1 MKDKDKR
8 LLLLIKALI
17 YGYQYITSNGMMIGM
32 DEDYKPYIICND
44 GDYILPCM
52 FEFDLVWLSKEAE
65 LMTDTK
71 EFEICSFLSLNKERI
86 EKQKTEEREMK
97 NE

>member
-1 MKDKDKR
+1 
-8 LLLLIKALI
+8 
-17 YGYQYITSNGMMIGM
+17 
-32 DEDYKPYIICND
+32 
-44 GDYILPCM
+44 M
-52 FEFDLVWLSKEAE
+52 FEFDLAWLSKEAE

>member
-17 YGYQYITSNGMMIGM
+17 YGYRYTTSNGMLIGM

-52 FEFDLVWLSKEAE
+52 FEFDLSWLSKEAE
-65 LMTDTK
+65 LMPDTK
-71 EFEICSFLSLNKERI
+71 EFEICSFLSLNKDRI
-86 EKQKTEEREMK
+86 EKQDKEGEIK